1 MNRQQRRTASKSGKL
16 SGSSS
21 STATAFAQAGLQHL
35 QSGRLTQAE
44 NCFRQALTID
54 ANHADSFHL
63 MGAIAFQRQQY
74 DVAVEWIAK
83 AIRHTPTAEY
93 LSSLG
98 TALQHQGRR
107 EEALKAYD
115 KALLLKPEDAELWKN
130 LANVL
135 IEMDRFSEAELGL
148 QHALK
153 LNPRYLDAA
162 NIYAILLFNSGRLN
176 EAVDYLNLS
185 NELQPNQAATLRTR
199 ALSLQRLKKFEEALS
214 DNIRALTLEPDNADT
229 QNNLGSVLQSLGR
242 LEESLTWFDKA
253 LERLPNHV
261 EALNNKAFSLSQVHR
276 FEEAFACYDRSRA
289 IDPNNPLT
297 EWNLSLLHMLTG
309 NFEAGWIGRESR
321 WKAPL
326 LGMVD
331 PKFPQPLW
339 LGDRSIEGKTILLH
353 ADEGIGDSIQFARY
367 IPMVAALGAR
377 VILAVASSVQPLLS
391 GVSGV
396 SQCLPIPSALPAFDL
411 HCPMSSLPLA
421 FSTRIETIPSAVPY
435 LPPAAHSRRTEWES
449 RLGPRNKL
457 RAGLVWSGN
466 PGHMNDRNRSIPLHV
481 LSSILDLDATFVSLQ
496 KDPRPDDKAVL
507 LERAEIVD
515 LTAHLTD
522 FVETAALISCLDLV
536 ITVDTSVA
544 HLAGALGCSTWVLL
558 PYAPDYRWLLDR
570 DDSPWYPTM
579 RLFRQTETR
588 EYVSVLDR
596 VRSELLTLAAAKQS
610 LSPAKV
616 VGK

>member
-1 MNRQQRRTASKSGKL
+1 MNRQQRRAASKFGKPSGGSSNTAS
-16 SGSSS
+16 
-21 STATAFAQAGLQHL
+21 AFAEAGLRHF
-35 QSGRLTQAE
+35 QSGQFPQAE
-44 NCFRQALTID
+44 NCFRQALAID
-54 ANHADSFHL
+54 ADHADSLHL
-63 MGAIAFQRQQY
+63 MGAIAFQRRQY
-74 DVAVEWIAK
+74 DIAVEWIAK
-83 AIRHTPTAEY
+83 AIRQTPAPEY

-115 KALLLKPEDAELWKN
+115 KALLLKPNEPELWKN

-135 IEMDRFSEAELGL
+135 IDLDRLGEAELAL
-148 QHALK
+148 QRALK
-153 LNPRYLDAA
+153 LNPRYPDATY
-162 NIYAILLFNSGRLN
+162 IYGTLLFNSGRLD
-176 EAVDYLNLS
+176 EAVDYLTLSVDYLADS
-185 NELQPNQAATLRTR
+185 NELQPSRAATLRSR
-199 ALSLQRLKKFEEALS
+199 ALALHRLKRFDEALS
-214 DNIRALTLEPDNADT
+214 DNMQALTLEPDHGET

-242 LEESLTWFDKA
+242 IEESLIWFDKV
-253 LERLPNHV
+253 LERRPNYV
-261 EALNNKAFSLSQVHR
+261 AALNNKAFSLGQLHR
-276 FEEAFACYDRSRA
+276 FAEAFACYDRSRA
-289 IDPNNPLT
+289 VDPNNPLT

-321 WKAPL
+321 WKAPT

-331 PKFPQPLW
+331 PKFAQPLW
-339 LGDRSIEGKTILLH
+339 LGDRSIAGKTILLH

-377 VILAVASSVQPLLS
+377 VILAVANPVQPLLS
-391 GVSGV
+391 GTPGV
-396 SQCLPIPSALPAFDL
+396 SQCLPIPSALPAFEL

-421 FSTRIETIPSAVPY
+421 FGTRIETIPSAVPY
-435 LPPAAHSRRTEWES
+435 LAPAPHPRRQAWES

-457 RAGLVWSGN
+457 RVGLVWSGN

-507 LERAEIVD
+507 LGRTEIVD
-515 LTAHLTD
+515 LTADLTD
-522 FVETAALISCLDLV
+522 FVETAALIGCLDLV

-544 HLAGALGCSTWVLL
+544 HLAGALGCRTWILL

-588 EYVSVLDR
+588 EYVSVIDR
-596 VRSELLTLAAAKQS
+596 VRSELLMLAAAK
-610 LSPAKV
+610 
-616 VGK
+616 